1 MLWMWFLP
9 RKLDCKGGEY
19 CILKGKHRNCEEQCE
34 RKGGTRNRD
43 KICWNV
49 FASHHHQ
56 YGKKGGRG
64 EKCLRKC
71 REILV
76 NAYLAPGFLPSR
88 LRRSLMKQFDEEE
101 SWTQRVLVHMLH
113 NFARMSSFVRAILV
127 ISQICH
133 HLPNRR
139 TLHMGPF
146 ATWNWS
152 GSKQWRPAGPWERFN
167 LPYCTCLL
175 QTNQPPLSSSP
186 SSFIPAPLVALLIT
200 VLEWM
205 DHLLTVSSKGLLSES
220 PICHWQCQGHQSRI
234 FSEASSF
241 SFSLSS

>member
-101 SWTQRVLVHMLH
+101 SWTQWVLVHIAAQFCKDVFILCEQSWWYH
-113 NFARMSSFVRAILV
+113 KFVI
-127 ISQICH
+127 ICQIKELC
-133 HLPNRR
+133 
-139 TLHMGPF
+139 MGPF

-167 LPYCTCLL
+167 LPCLTVLACYKPTPPVFFPQELYTC
-175 QTNQPPLSSSP
+175 
-186 SSFIPAPLVALLIT
+186 PLVAY
-200 VLEWM
+200 
-205 DHLLTVSSKGLLSES
+205 
-220 PICHWQCQGHQSRI
+220 
-234 FSEASSF
+234 
-241 SFSLSS
+241 